1 MGSVTAQST
10 QLQKRWEFH
19 ESALSNDWEIVT
31 KGAGQSLTPS
41 SGTLKINAGVGSNEV
56 FTLRCKTSCSPR
68 AFLRWTVL
76 VSQRITNQDIYL
88 ELSTRDGQ
96 TRASYRLNGTNSNT
110 ALLEVVKAGFM
121 YSAPSQSLAASSS
134 VLQHLDIIADIEAVF
149 FGSSNVNAGSAKT
162 TGIVDVSIPTQDDVL
177 YPVLRIV
184 NGSTAPATNTT
195 ITLHSVTLEDLTAV
209 AVDQSFKAGLESG
222 AAALPMRM
230 QGGSV
235 DSVGTVYSVSTVGAV
250 GIKITSYIETTT
262 NLTSGQI
269 FTGPSRD
276 ITSGM
281 QSSMFTG
288 LCYADVSGTLY
299 VEESIDGSAF
309 YPMQQ
314 IPVTAGVAVKF
325 ENRMHSRYAR
335 VRYVNGVTAQTTF
348 RISSTVSAF

>member
-19 ESALSNDWEIVT
+19 ESNLSNDWEIVT
-31 KGAGQSLTPS
+31 QGAGQSLTQS

-56 FTLRCKTSCSPR
+56 FTLSCKTSCSPR

-76 VSQRITNQDIYL
+76 VSQRIANQDIYL

-96 TRASYRLNGTNSNT
+96 TRASYHLAGTNST
-110 ALLEVVKAGFM
+110 IALLEVVKAGFM
-121 YSAPSQSLAASSS
+121 YSAPSLTLAAGSAT
-134 VLQHLDIIADIEAVF
+134 LQHLDIIADIEAVF
-149 FGSSNVNAGSAKT
+149 FGSSNVNAGSSKA
-162 TGIVDVSIPTQDDVL
+162 TGMVDVSIPTQDDVL

-184 NGSTAPATNTT
+184 NGATAPATNTT

-209 AVDQSFKAGLESG
+209 AVDQSFQAGLASG
-222 AAALPMRM
+222 AAALPVRM
-230 QGGSV
+230 LGGLV
-235 DSVGTVYSVSTVGAV
+235 DSVSTVGAV
-250 GIKITSYIETTT
+250 GIKTTAYTETTT

-281 QSSMFTG
+281 QSMFTG
-288 LCYADVSGTLY
+288 FCYADVPGTLY
-299 VEESIDGSAF
+299 VEESTDASAF

-314 IPVTAGVAVKF
+314 IPVPAGVAVKF
-325 ENRMHSRYAR
+325 ENKMHSRYAR

-348 RISSTVSAF
+348 RISSAVSAF

>member
-19 ESALSNDWEIVT
+19 ESNLSNDWEIVT
-31 KGAGQSLTPS
+31 RGAGQSLTPS
-41 SGTLKINAGVGSNEV
+41 SGTLKIDAGVGSNEV

-96 TRASYRLNGTNSNT
+96 TRASYRLAGTNSNT

-121 YSAPSQSLAASSS
+121 YSAPSLTLAAGSST
-134 VLQHLDIIADIEAVF
+134 LQHLDIIADIEAVF
-149 FGSSNVNAGSAKT
+149 FGSSNINAGSSKA
-162 TGIVDVSIPTQDDVL
+162 TGMVDVSIPTQDDVL

-184 NGSTAPATNTT
+184 NGATAPATNTT

-209 AVDQSFKAGLESG
+209 SVDQSFQAGLTSG

-235 DSVGTVYSVSTVGAV
+235 DSVGAV
-250 GIKITSYIETTT
+250 GNKITAYTETTT

-276 ITSGM
+276 ITSFQQG
-281 QSSMFTG
+281 MFTG
-288 LCYADVSGTLY
+288 FCYADVSGTLY
-299 VEESIDGSAF
+299 VEESIDGSTF

-314 IPVTAGVAVKF
+314 IPVPAGLAVKF

>member
-19 ESALSNDWEIVT
+19 ESDLSNDWEIVT
-31 KGAGQSLTPS
+31 RGAGQSLTPS
-41 SGTLKINAGVGSNEV
+41 SGTLRIDAGVGANEV
-56 FTLRCKTSCSPR
+56 FTLRCNTSCSPR

-149 FGSSNVNAGSAKT
+149 FGSSNVNAGSAKA
-162 TGIVDVSIPTQDDVL
+162 TGMVDVSIPTQDDVL

-184 NGSTAPATNTT
+184 NGATAPATNTT

-209 AVDQSFKAGLESG
+209 AVDQCFQAGLASG
-222 AAALPMRM
+222 ASALPMRM

-235 DSVGTVYSVSTVGAV
+235 DSVSTVGAV
-250 GIKITSYIETTT
+250 GIKISSYTETTT
-262 NLTSGQI
+262 NLTSGQT

-288 LCYADVSGTLY
+288 FCYADVSGTLY

-314 IPVTAGVAVKF
+314 IPVPAGVAVKF
-325 ENRMHSRYAR
+325 ENKMHSRYAR